1 MNRPSGRIVE
11 DNQRQ
16 NEHQPDKARERHAS
30 FHTKQNQLR
39 QGGEEQEI
47 ERHVGEG
54 DGKAQQANDGRA
66 VRLLCQITAQ
76 GEGRQAEQ
84 VEKRR
89 AVLVKRIVAS
99 IKHQAGNDTGGA
111 VVQKIA
117 AGSGVAGG

>member
-47 ERHVGEG
+47 GRQIGEG
-54 DGKAQQANDGRA
+54 DGKAQQPHGGRA
-66 VRLLCQITAQ
+66 VRLLRQAAAQ
-76 GEGRQAEQ
+76 GEGGQTEQ

-89 AVLVKRIVAS
+89 TVLVKRIVAA